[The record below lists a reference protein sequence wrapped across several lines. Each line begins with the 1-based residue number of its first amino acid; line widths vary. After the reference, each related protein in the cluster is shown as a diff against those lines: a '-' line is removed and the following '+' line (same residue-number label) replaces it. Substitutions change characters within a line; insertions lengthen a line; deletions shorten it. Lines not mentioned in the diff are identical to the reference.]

1 VRERA
6 DIAATFPL
14 MLNDFVELFGMSQ
27 NGGTIRRSIG
37 DGKGW
42 EREIEAEA
50 NRVGYMRVSLQEAR
64 LREKSAPSFVV
75 ERCDGISSPVPKS
88 IFELHETSVRN
99 PSIRGGRDGFCGMS
113 WGAARKG
120 RSNGL
125 LG

>member
-42 EREIEAEA
+42 
-50 NRVGYMRVSLQEAR
+50 
-64 LREKSAPSFVV
+64 
-75 ERCDGISSPVPKS
+75 
-88 IFELHETSVRN
+88 
-99 PSIRGGRDGFCGMS
+99 
-113 WGAARKG
+113 
-120 RSNGL
+120 
-125 LG
+125 